1 MRKEIY
7 IVNKFDNMPY
17 SHSMYPVRAY
27 TSKEAAKKYV
37 DKLNEVNDKLE
48 EDYLKYEDDGAA
60 ALRQLTDLYIEREY
74 PEMWEKLSQENVELD
89 DDVFFD
95 LDGVE
100 DGFIHDRDLIMQ
112 YVEIAGLSEDEI
124 TALNVVL
131 DYNECGEWGG
141 VLPFYRVSYH
151 GIELVEDED

>member
-1 MRKEIY
+1 MGKEIY
-7 IVNKFDNMPY
+7 IVSKFDNMPY
-17 SHSMYPVRAY
+17 SNTSFPVRAY
-27 TSKEAAKKYV
+27 TSRDAAKKYV
-37 DKLNEVNDKLE
+37 DKMNEANDKLE
-48 EDYLKYEDDGAA
+48 ENYLKYEDDGTA

-74 PEMWEKLSQENVELD
+74 PVLWEKLSQEDVDLD

-100 DGFIHDRDLIMQ
+100 DGFIHDRDLIMR

-131 DYNECGEWGG
+131 DYNEGGEWGG